1 MKNIY
6 WLFLACLMTPL
17 ASCSDFLDTAPST
30 EIPTSEA
37 ITDISLVQS
46 AINGCYDIMQYSQY
60 DNQFYLIYGDI
71 RGDDVQSDA
80 GNQASYSLYV
90 YNHYRLN
97 TASSGTGYMW
107 YRPLQLIRNAS
118 QIIDAIDNG
127 KVKDGTDE
135 QKTNAKGHAIA
146 LRAMAHFDLVKVFG
160 YPFKKDNGQSLG
172 APVIDKVLALN
183 DLPLRNTVNETYDF
197 IVKELE
203 RAIPLMSKAKND
215 YNQMNAYAARALLA
229 RAYLYWDKNDKAF
242 EVASSLIEEL
252 KGNGQYSLFTNEGY
266 TAAFA
271 YNSNGTNFNKESLLE
286 IFNTSIDNPGRN
298 GLSYMYSPNG
308 YAELM
313 LTADFNALMKS
324 DPDDVRNAMIGYYG
338 NGAPYL
344 KKYPGANG
352 QAAYDN
358 NYPLIRL
365 SEVYLIAAEAAVKDG
380 GASKLATGLGYLNE
394 IVKRGNPAKE
404 VTQADYSLN
413 RVLEERRKELVGE
426 GHRYF
431 DLLRNGISFQRSG
444 GYHYNAA
451 TGYEISWNF
460 YRSILPIPLDQFKL
474 NPALQQNDGYEK
486 E

>member
-1 MKNIY
+1 MI
-6 WLFLACLMTPL
+6 PL

-30 EIPTSEA
+30 EIPTSGA
-37 ITDISLVQS
+37 ISDISLVQS
-46 AINGCYDIMQYSQY
+46 ALNGCYNIMQNYEY
-60 DNQFYLIYGDI
+60 DNQFYLVYGDI

-97 TASSGTGYMW
+97 SASSGTGYMW

-118 QIIDAIDNG
+118 QIIEAIDNG
-127 KVKDGTDE
+127 KVKDGTE
-135 QKTNAKGHAIA
+135 IQKANAKGHAIA

-172 APVIDKVLALN
+172 VPVIDKVLALN
-183 DLPLRNTVNETYDF
+183 DLPVRNTVNETFDF

-203 RAIPLMSKAKND
+203 RAIPLMSTTKHD

-229 RAYLYWDKNDKAF
+229 RAYLYWDKNDKAY
-242 EVASSLIEEL
+242 EVASALIEEL
-252 KGNGQYSLFTNEGY
+252 KENGQYSLFTNEGY
-266 TAAFA
+266 AAAFA

-286 IFNTSIDNPGRN
+286 MFNTSIDNPGRN

-308 YAELM
+308 YAEIM
-313 LTADFNALMKS
+313 LTADFNELMTS
-324 DPDDVRNAMIGYYG
+324 DPDDVRNAMIGYYA
-338 NGAPYL
+338 NKMPYL
-344 KKYPGANG
+344 KKYPGANE

-365 SEVYLIAAEAAVKDG
+365 SEVYLIAAEAAVKG
-380 GASKLATGLGYLNE
+380 GGNRATGLGYLNE
-394 IVKRGNPAKE
+394 IVKRGNPANE
-404 VTQADYSLN
+404 VTDAGYNLN

-431 DLLRNGISFQRSG
+431 DLLRNGLTFQRSG
-444 GYHYNAA
+444 GYHYTAA
-451 TGYEISWNF
+451 TGYEIDWNF

-474 NPALQQNDGYEK
+474 NPALQQNEGYER